1 MTWHKVGT
9 LPHRR
14 DGGPA
19 LQNSGVRGM
28 MAENSTSEERELNLR
43 EANAALTQALDTSK
57 LAIAMQLAE
66 LSEAE
71 KQA

>member
-1 MTWHKVGT
+1 
-9 LPHRR
+9 
-14 DGGPA
+14 
-19 LQNSGVRGM
+19 M